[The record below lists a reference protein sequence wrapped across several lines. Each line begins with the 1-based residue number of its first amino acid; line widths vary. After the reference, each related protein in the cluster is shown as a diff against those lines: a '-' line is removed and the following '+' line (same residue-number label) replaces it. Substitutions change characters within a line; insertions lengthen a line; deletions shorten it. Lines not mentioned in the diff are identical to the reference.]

1 MGMDGPGG
9 ASRVQNRLVW
19 PVLAVQG
26 VRGMRARMAIGRAT
40 ALPLETPRQEAPNPE
55 WPR

>member
-1 MGMDGPGG
+1 MDGPGG

-19 PVLAVQG
+19 PALAVQG